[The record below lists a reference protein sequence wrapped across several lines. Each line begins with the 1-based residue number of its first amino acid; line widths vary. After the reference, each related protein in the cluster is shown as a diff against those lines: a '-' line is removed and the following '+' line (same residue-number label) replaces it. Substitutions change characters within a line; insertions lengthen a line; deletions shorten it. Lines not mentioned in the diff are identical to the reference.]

1 MRIDEGLYF
10 VLSPYAYNSQNIR
23 GCRCMVGWIYIYLCN
38 QYLSPKVVSLN
49 SAHNNVYYM
58 QYYVVNLLMT
68 WDCFLRLLQI
78 KLTETIC
85 NATAI
90 VLKKCIKHQVSNLKP
105 SSDIPRIKS
114 TWKIYRVS
122 TIQLYYIHLRK
133 HLIVLLFCIWFFTF
147 IKMYTFEVFC
157 FILFLDKF
165 NILYL
170 HF

>member
-23 GCRCMVGWIYIYLCN
+23 GRRCMVGWIYINLWN

-49 SAHNNVYYM
+49 STHDNVHSM

-68 WDCFLRLLQI
+68 WDCFLRLLQKI
-78 KLTETIC
+78 FNT
-85 NATAI
+85 TAI
-90 VLKKCIKHQVSNLKP
+90 LLKSPKPRTLFWYSMNKQYIKNIQAK
-105 SSDIPRIKS
+105 
-114 TWKIYRVS
+114 YY
-122 TIQLYYIHLRK
+122 TIILHTFKK
-133 HLIVLLFCIWFFTF
+133 HLIILLFCIWFFTF

-157 FILFLDKF
+157 FILFIDKF